1 MGWHQEEARRACMYS
16 VRSMYM
22 DGTAVEGS
30 RRAVKNYRLGNQGR
44 NNRPGLILDVGQGD
58 LATWQLL

>member
-1 MGWHQEEARRACMYS
+1 MYS